1 MELMNRAHLEFL
13 ASPAWADRLETELL
27 PWIERVADL
36 GDDVLEIG
44 PGPGLT
50 TDILRQRTAR
60 VTAVEIDA
68 ALAGALARRLHGTN
82 VDVIRGDA
90 ADTGLLA
97 CRFSAATAFSMLHH
111 VPSAREQDRI
121 LAEIFRLLRPGAALL
136 ATDSRD
142 LDPIRDY
149 HEDDVFVPLSEDTL
163 VSRLHTAGFSDV
175 DVEIRDY
182 EIRFTA
188 RKA

>member
-1 MELMNRAHLEFL
+1 MNKSHLEYL
-13 ASPAWADRLETELL
+13 ASPAWADRLATELL

-50 TDILRQRTAR
+50 TDILRQRAAR
-60 VTAVEIDA
+60 VTAVEIDD
-68 ALAGALARRLHGTN
+68 ALAGALAERLRGTN
-82 VDVIRGDA
+82 VEVIRGTA
-90 ADTGLLA
+90 ADTGLA
-97 CRFSAATAFSMLHH
+97 AGRFSAATSFSMLHH

-121 LAEIFRLLRPGAALL
+121 LAEVYRVLRPGAALL
-136 ATDSRD
+136 VTDARD
-142 LDPIRDY
+142 LDALRER
-149 HEDDVFVPLSEDTL
+149 HADDVFVPLSEDTL
-163 VSRLHTAGFSDV
+163 VSRLHTAGFTDV
-175 DVEIRDY
+175 EVEIRDT